1 MKSIITRI
9 QSTLAPEIGASA
21 ASAAQS
27 GTVPRVVG
35 WWLGGCAGMCVGA
48 VVLGGVTRL
57 TESGLSMTDWNLVGR
72 PPPRTKEEW
81 DEEFEKYKL
90 SPEFKWKNF
99 DITMEDFKF
108 IWYMEYIHRM
118 WGRSIGAFF
127 YLPAAAFWLSGML
140 TPAIKKRVLL
150 AGGLLGFQGLLGWYM
165 VKSGL
170 DHNNFLGPSD
180 VPRVS
185 QYRLAAHLSSAV
197 VLYSFLF
204 WNAKEILKPAFKFN
218 PSQVTPAMLSFRKL
232 VISSKAL
239 AFITLVSGAF
249 VAGLDAGLVYNSFPK
264 FADRWIPEDILAFS
278 PTLRNITENPTTVQ
292 FNHRILGTSTLAALL
307 LVAGRAQSLPLP
319 PHLRLTALAL
329 GGMGCVQ
336 VAMGITTLLLYVPVP
351 VAAAHQSGA
360 LATLSLAM
368 WLAHEM
374 RLAKLV
380 KHIPK

>member
-27 GTVPRVVG
+27 GAVSRVVG
-35 WWLGGCAGMCVGA
+35 WWLAGCAGMCVGA

-72 PPPRTKEEW
+72 PPPSTAEEW
-81 DEEFEKYKL
+81 IEEFEKYKL

-108 IWYMEYIHRM
+108 IWYMEYGHRM

-127 YLPAAAFWLSGML
+127 YLPAVGLWLLGKL
-140 TPAIKKRVLL
+140 TPALKKRVLL

-197 VLYSFLF
+197 ILYSALF
-204 WNAKEILKPAFKFN
+204 WSAKSILKP
-218 PSQVTPAMLSFRKL
+218 
-232 VISSKAL
+232 
-239 AFITLVSGAF
+239 
-249 VAGLDAGLVYNSFPK
+249 
-264 FADRWIPEDILAFS
+264 
-278 PTLRNITENPTTVQ
+278 
-292 FNHRILGTSTLAALL
+292 
-307 LVAGRAQSLPLP
+307 P
-319 PHLRLTALAL
+319 P
-329 GGMGCVQ
+329 
-336 VAMGITTLLLYVPVP
+336 
-351 VAAAHQSGA
+351 
-360 LATLSLAM
+360 
-368 WLAHEM
+368 
-374 RLAKLV
+374 
-380 KHIPK
+380 

>member
-1 MKSIITRI
+1 M
-9 QSTLAPEIGASA
+9 TLAMPISPAIGRTEPIA
-21 ASAAQS
+21 ASRA
-27 GTVPRVVG
+27 VG

-72 PPPRTKEEW
+72 PPPSSHEQW
-81 DEEFEKYKL
+81 LEEFEKYKQ

-127 YLPAAAFWLSGML
+127 YLPAIGFWASGML

-170 DHNNFLGPSD
+170 DHDNFLGPSD

-197 VLYSFLF
+197 VLFSFLF
-204 WNAKEILKPAFKFN
+204 WNAKEILKPALQFN
-218 PSQVTPAMLSFRKL
+218 QVTPALLRFRKL
-232 VISSKAL
+232 VMA
-239 AFITLVSGAF
+239 
-249 VAGLDAGLVYNSFPK
+249 
-264 FADRWIPEDILAFS
+264 
-278 PTLRNITENPTTVQ
+278 
-292 FNHRILGTSTLAALL
+292 
-307 LVAGRAQSLPLP
+307 
-319 PHLRLTALAL
+319 
-329 GGMGCVQ
+329 
-336 VAMGITTLLLYVPVP
+336 
-351 VAAAHQSGA
+351 
-360 LATLSLAM
+360 
-368 WLAHEM
+368 
-374 RLAKLV
+374 
-380 KHIPK
+380 